1 MLPEPE
7 VPEKVSLV
15 PAEPSLA
22 ELAAPDPVFEEA
34 ALDDP
39 LPDWLLC
46 VLVVLVV
53 LVALVPFALS
63 DEYELPSLAE
73 LESSFLFPLDVPFS
87 SFVAFASLA
96 DVAFLFACVALAAVL
111 LPDAFVSIAAFPCG
125 ALFGWLDRVVKNT
138 TVATIAISAVTTTN
152 TPNKV
157 LLGFS
162 SRADLLS

>member
-7 VPEKVSLV
+7 VPEEESLV

-22 ELAAPDPVFEEA
+22 VLAAPDPVFEEA

-46 VLVVLVV
+46 VLVV